1 MFLNLFNRAPDAA
14 GLEFWSGA
22 LLSAIAGDEGAL
34 SVGEIILAIIEGAQD
49 SAEGN
54 DRTTILNKIEVAT
67 TWTDAADAA
76 GIDYTSDTAAQNS
89 AKSIIEGVTDAAAT
103 VTAAKST
110 IDGVFASTAGE
121 EFRLTLTT
129 DEITGTDND
138 DTFNAY
144 VKQDGGL
151 SNSLSSADILDGGAG
166 NDRLY
171 ADLTSEYLGN
181 SGDAVDYTDIQPR
194 VKNIEEIDIEARD
207 YGDGAGAEI
216 VVDGKHIT
224 DHVEIGSYYSDG
236 DLRIENLTTLTSSGY
251 ARDTSE
257 ITITMDH
264 TDNFNSDDDAS
275 DLTVLFDN
283 DYILGRGQTS
293 EGQIFYFLLDEDAE
307 LAGNP
312 NRLNNIDVDGIRFT
326 IDTGNGPV
334 DVTIESDA
342 ANTAG
347 THQGFVNALQAP
359 LQALIQDGTLPAGTT
374 LTLDPTITDVTFL
387 DDGSQSDT
395 IPAIVLTSGD
405 GSEVIATGFSR
416 IEEEIGEYDVY
427 GRFNS
432 VNEVEDQPISINID
446 LHKVGR
452 GGDGGDLIIGGKASY
467 GTADGIEAGIGV
479 FNINVLGAGND
490 DPNGMMTKPS
500 SLGTIQST
508 WGVLDVVNIATD
520 PVYAAGDTYASLEV
534 RDGFDGN
541 TSLINADAFLGDL
554 MLNDVTNSDTIT
566 AQGGGD
572 VTLGLV
578 YNGNESNTAYS
589 VTTGGGD
596 DTVMAFVDGD
606 ALDYLNSSFS
616 VSTGDGMDIVSVN
629 LAVTSGGEDE
639 EELNQA
645 ILDNFS
651 IDTGAD
657 DDIVQLL
664 GNGVANISTGSGD
677 DTITTDGGGNVGIGS
692 WAFNFDALRAEA
704 GLGIDEFLVN
714 DMPGE
719 QTSPAYVGGA
729 TVTVTFSGAGVD
741 GDVGNGG
748 GVMAFDIDDPEGAS
762 AGQDG
767 YEASAVISDLINGN
781 DFYGDQRDVNA
792 AIIDAIE
799 SDPILSQL
807 LTATI
812 GANNTLFIASN
823 TSGSFD
829 ATDLRIEIERPTLD
843 SWTAVQTEARSVF
856 SDSSITVGSVAD
868 ADAPTGQ
875 DLESSD
881 GADQWFDGLSAAGDD
896 DNSTHEDVGEGES
909 NLHNTGSASIGE
921 VDTVI
926 NGGTGDDLIVLSTD
940 STFIAP
946 DNFTVSSNNALLN
959 GASNETIVLT
969 GDDFGDDTVMNFTSG
984 VLTQQFTT
992 NVATVILVTEGS
1004 DEVPSDGG
1012 TPGAAEVFVLELS
1025 DAEVG
1030 EAGAITFRDGSVTV
1044 VETDTAETLVA
1055 KFLDDE
1061 NFIPTG
1067 WTTSAGPTASTVTFT
1082 AAAPGIDQVNLG
1094 QFTASDTAGSVLLGL
1109 SITTQGTSPTDP
1121 SDVVAAVPAV
1131 YEVVFGSSFVDTTY
1145 TFDGETIP
1153 VLDGQ
1158 TGDDIARAVAQGN
1171 YDNWTA
1177 TNTSAGV
1184 VTFTANAAGAGPE
1197 IVESDFVGANITDI
1211 AEIPGAIINQ
1221 GTDFLDFT
1229 AYLTSEEDVSTGTPD
1244 STDSEQVIDV
1254 TLNHNP
1260 ASAAPGADIQANEVV
1275 TVVYTDDTNET
1286 GTFANLSAA
1295 DIEGLFSGVDFDGGA
1310 LAAADFDVVDAQT
1323 DDQVVDGN
1331 GKAIIMV
1338 ENAGNDGE
1346 YKVFELTW
1354 DASEGDGDE
1363 GVSAV
1368 ALGSLDFGDSLHDL
1382 SEVNLIGSDAHDILL
1397 ANGFNMV
1404 G

>member
-1 MFLNLFNRAPDAA
+1 
-14 GLEFWSGA
+14 
-22 LLSAIAGDEGAL
+22 
-34 SVGEIILAIIEGAQD
+34 
-49 SAEGN
+49 
-54 DRTTILNKIEVAT
+54 
-67 TWTDAADAA
+67 
-76 GIDYTSDTAAQNS
+76 
-89 AKSIIEGVTDAAAT
+89 
-103 VTAAKST
+103 
-110 IDGVFASTAGE
+110 
-121 EFRLTLTT
+121 
-129 DEITGTDND
+129 
-138 DTFNAY
+138 
-144 VKQDGGL
+144 
-151 SNSLSSADILDGGAG
+151 
-166 NDRLY
+166 
-171 ADLTSEYLGN
+171 
-181 SGDAVDYTDIQPR
+181 
-194 VKNIEEIDIEARD
+194 
-207 YGDGAGAEI
+207 
-216 VVDGKHIT
+216 
-224 DHVEIGSYYSDG
+224 
-236 DLRIENLTTLTSSGY
+236 
-251 ARDTSE
+251 
-257 ITITMDH
+257 
-264 TDNFNSDDDAS
+264 
-275 DLTVLFDN
+275 
-283 DYILGRGQTS
+283 
-293 EGQIFYFLLDEDAE
+293 
-307 LAGNP
+307 
-312 NRLNNIDVDGIRFT
+312 
-326 IDTGNGPV
+326 
-334 DVTIESDA
+334 
-342 ANTAG
+342 
-347 THQGFVNALQAP
+347 
-359 LQALIQDGTLPAGTT
+359 
-374 LTLDPTITDVTFL
+374 
-387 DDGSQSDT
+387 
-395 IPAIVLTSGD
+395 
-405 GSEVIATGFSR
+405 
-416 IEEEIGEYDVY
+416 
-427 GRFNS
+427 
-432 VNEVEDQPISINID
+432 
-446 LHKVGR
+446 
-452 GGDGGDLIIGGKASY
+452 
-467 GTADGIEAGIGV
+467 
-479 FNINVLGAGND
+479 
-490 DPNGMMTKPS
+490 
-500 SLGTIQST
+500 
-508 WGVLDVVNIATD
+508 VLDVVNIATD

-534 RDGFDGN
+534 RNGFDN
-541 TSLINADAFLGDL
+541 NMTLINADAFLGDL
-554 MLNDVTNSDTIT
+554 ALGDDTSLINVDTIT

-572 VTLGLV
+572 VTLSLY
-578 YNGNESNTAYS
+578 YNGNETDTAYS

-596 DTVMAFVDGD
+596 DIVSVEVDGD